1 MKKERIME
9 TGDILD
15 EMRLMVEGAIVLFE
29 DDALPLT
36 RLARDSNEF
45 AAGSALNMIGT
56 ALYNLRTFIREM
68 QEMRFQRPVSDEQA

>member
-1 MKKERIME
+1 MKQERIME
-9 TGDILD
+9 TSDMLD

-36 RLARDSNEF
+36 RLARDSKEF
-45 AAGSALNMIGT
+45 AAGSAFNMIGT

-68 QEMRFQRPVSDEQA
+68 QEAQFQRPASNEQA

>member
-15 EMRLMVEGAIVLFE
+15 EMRLIVEGAIVLFE

-45 AAGSALNMIGT
+45 AAGSAFNMIGA
-56 ALYNLRTFIREM
+56 ALYNLRTFIREI
-68 QEMRFQRPVSDEQA
+68 QEAQFQRPASNEQA

>member
-45 AAGSALNMIGT
+45 AAGSALNMIGA
-56 ALYNLRTFIREM
+56 ALYNLRTFIREI
-68 QEMRFQRPVSDEQA
+68 QKAQFQRPASNEQA